1 MGFQNPHIQDQK
13 LTSIRWLLLES
24 CTISTVFFTEA
35 FSSTTPFSGFS
46 SCAHS
51 SMRAIAWVTVKLF
64 PSTARN
70 IACINMT
77 TSSNSIEPL
86 SLSLSLAVPW
96 HFLVLHET
104 RACSLVSSATQAL
117 LIGHC
122 SPFVQHLNYN
132 PLTSLKSTLL

>member
-1 MGFQNPHIQDQK
+1 MGFQNPHVQDQK

-24 CTISTVFFTEA
+24 CTISTIFFTEA
-35 FSSTTPFSGFS
+35 FSSTTPFPGSS

-86 SLSLSLAVPW
+86 SLSVPW

-122 SPFVQHLNYN
+122 NLFVQHLNYN